1 MVLMVKTMKTTTS
14 NEIKV
19 WDPLVRIFH
28 WTLVAAFT
36 IAYLTEDDWQSLHV
50 WAGYTVAGLVAF
62 RLVWG
67 FIGTEHARFRDFVF
81 GPKTISGYLKDM
93 VAFRAKRYIGHNP
106 AGGAMVIALLISLA
120 ATTLTG
126 MKLYAVEENA
136 GPFAAIQMEN
146 ISPISTAYADE
157 DEGEREGGHEGGDEL
172 WEELHEFFA
181 NFTLLLV
188 FLHIGGV
195 VVSSFAHGENLPRAM
210 VTGKKQKDL

>member
-1 MVLMVKTMKTTTS
+1 MTTE

-28 WTLVAAFT
+28 WTLVVAFFT
-36 IAYLTEDDWQSLHV
+36 AYFTEDEWLDIHV
-50 WAGYTVAGLVAF
+50 LAGYTVAGLIAF

-67 FIGTEHARFRDFVF
+67 FVGTKHARFSDFVF
-81 GPKTISGYLKDM
+81 SPLTTLNYLKDLF
-93 VAFRAKRYIGHNP
+93 ALRAKRYIGHNP
-106 AGGAMVIALLISLA
+106 AGGAMVITLLLALA
-120 ATTLTG
+120 GTTLTG

-136 GPFAAIQMEN
+136 GPFAAVQIEN
-146 ISPISTAYADE
+146 VSPISSAVADDDD
-157 DEGEREGGHEGGDEL
+157 DEYGEHGEGHGEGDEEL

-188 FLHIGGV
+188 FLHVAGV

-210 VTGKKQKDL
+210 VTGRKKRE

>member
-1 MVLMVKTMKTTTS
+1 MVKTMKTTTS

-146 ISPISTAYADE
+146 ISPISAAYADE
-157 DEGEREGGHEGGDEL
+157 DEGEREGGYEGGDEL

-210 VTGKKQKDL
+210 VTGKKHKDL

>member
-1 MVLMVKTMKTTTS
+1 MTTS

-36 IAYLTEDDWQSLHV
+36 IAYLSEDDWEDIHV
-50 WAGYTVAGLVAF
+50 LAGYTVAGLVIF

-67 FIGTEHARFRDFVF
+67 FIGPKHARFSDFVF
-81 GPKTISGYLKDM
+81 SPSTVIAYLKDM

-106 AGGAMVIALLISLA
+106 AGGVMVLALLISLA

-136 GPFAAIQMEN
+136 GPFAQIQIEN
-146 ISPISTAYADE
+146 ISPISTAMADDDG
-157 DEGEREGGHEGGDEL
+157 DEHGEEREGRGEEGS
-172 WEELHEFFA
+172 WKELHEFFA
-181 NFTLLLV
+181 NLTLFLV

-195 VVSSFAHGENLPRAM
+195 VFSSLEHGENLPRAM
-210 VTGKKQKDL
+210 VTGKKRKE